1 MSDTTDAND
10 LPIPLTAAEFTPDW
24 VTAALRAGGTLA
36 DERVTAV
43 EASQMGE
50 AFGFLGS
57 LARLT
62 LTYDRP
68 REGAPATLIAKFAA
82 EAELNR
88 AFARQYGIYVTE
100 ARFFQDLRPSL
111 AAMPT
116 VRAFHTAYDA
126 EAGDGVTLLED
137 LQGKLRIGD
146 QLIPPSD
153 AEAMRIVEQAA
164 GLHATWWG
172 KADAD
177 ELAWIPK
184 TDGPV
189 WAMAPATLQGFWPV
203 YQQNFG
209 HLLTP
214 ALIAA
219 VERTWAQMDWVF
231 ARFATPPITVIHGD
245 YRLDNL
251 FFPEREGDPITVI
264 DFQLMARGRGPYDVA
279 YFASQS
285 LGVDQRRATERDL
298 VRRYHDT
305 LLAAGV
311 RDYSFDDCFEDYR
324 LATLWCAVYP
334 IGMGGGL
341 GSGERQLELA
351 TEVSRRCF
359 TAIEDL
365 DAVSV
370 LPA

>member
-1 MSDTTDAND
+1 MSD
-10 LPIPLTAAEFTPDW
+10 LPIPLSAEDFTPDW
-24 VTAALRAGGTLA
+24 LTAALRSNGTIE
-36 DERVTAV
+36 DERVVSV
-43 EASQMGE
+43 EAIPMGE
-50 AFGFLGS
+50 EFGFLGS
-57 LARLT
+57 LLRLS

-68 REGAPATLIAKFAA
+68 RAAAPATLIAKFAA
-82 EAELNR
+82 GAEMNR

-100 ARFFQDLRPSL
+100 ARFFQDLQPSL
-111 AAMPT
+111 TAMPT
-116 VRAFHTAYDA
+116 VQAVYTDYDSA
-126 EAGDGVTLLED
+126 AGDGVTILED

-146 QLIPPSD
+146 QMVSPPHT
-153 AEAMRIVEQAA
+153 EALKIVEQSA

-177 ELAWIPK
+177 DLAWIPK

-209 HLLTP
+209 HMLTP
-214 ALIAA
+214 DLISA

-231 ARFATPPITVIHGD
+231 KRFATPPITVIHGD
-245 YRLDNL
+245 YRLDNM
-251 FFPEREGDPITVI
+251 FFPDREGDPITVI
-264 DFQLMARGRGPYDVA
+264 DFQLMARGRGPYDIA

-285 LGVDQRRATERDL
+285 LDVEQRRATEREL
-298 VRRYHDT
+298 VRHYHDT
-305 LLAAGV
+305 LVAAGV

-341 GSGERQLELA
+341 AGDSQRHLDLA

-359 TAIEDL
+359 TAIVDL
-365 DAVSV
+365 DAVST
-370 LPA
+370 LPS

>member
-1 MSDTTDAND
+1 MSD
-10 LPIPLTAAEFTPDW
+10 LPIPLSAGDFTPDW
-24 VTAALRAGGTLA
+24 LTAALRSNGTIE
-36 DERVTAV
+36 DERVVSV
-43 EASQMGE
+43 EAIPMGE
-50 AFGFLGS
+50 EFGFLGS
-57 LARLT
+57 LLRLS
-62 LTYDRP
+62 LTYDQP

-82 EAELNR
+82 GAEMNR

-100 ARFFQDLRPSL
+100 ARFFQDLQPSL
-111 AAMPT
+111 TAMPT
-116 VRAFHTAYDA
+116 VQAVYTAYDSA
-126 EAGDGVTLLED
+126 AGDGVTILED

-146 QLIPPSD
+146 QMVSPPH
-153 AEAMRIVEQAA
+153 AEALKIVEQSA

-177 ELAWIPK
+177 DLAWIPK

-209 HLLTP
+209 HMLTP
-214 ALIAA
+214 DLISA

-231 ARFATPPITVIHGD
+231 KRFATPPITVIHGD
-245 YRLDNL
+245 YRLDNM
-251 FFPEREGDPITVI
+251 FFPDREGDPITVI
-264 DFQLMARGRGPYDVA
+264 DFQLMARGRGPYDIA

-285 LGVDQRRATERDL
+285 LDVEQRRATEREL
-298 VRRYHDT
+298 VRHYHDT
-305 LLAAGV
+305 LVAAGV

-341 GSGERQLELA
+341 AGDSQRHLDLA

-359 TAIEDL
+359 TAIADL
-365 DAVSV
+365 DAVST
-370 LPA
+370 LPS

>member
-1 MSDTTDAND
+1 MSD
-10 LPIPLTAAEFTPDW
+10 LPIPLTVEDFTPDW
-24 VTAALRAGGTLA
+24 VTAALQSSGTLE
-36 DERVTAV
+36 DERVVAV
-43 EASQMGE
+43 EASPLGE
-50 AFGFLGS
+50 EFGFLGS
-57 LARLT
+57 LSRLA

-68 REGAPATLIAKFAA
+68 RAGAPTTLVAKFAA
-82 EAELNR
+82 QAEMNR
-88 AFARQYGIYVTE
+88 AFARQYGIYATE
-100 ARFFQDLRPSL
+100 ARFFQDLQPSL
-111 AAMPT
+111 KAMPT
-116 VRAFHTAYDA
+116 VRAFYTAYDPA
-126 EAGDGVTLLED
+126 AGDGVTILED

-146 QLIPPSD
+146 QMVSPSE
-153 AEAMRIVEQAA
+153 AEAERIVEQSA
-164 GLHATWWG
+164 GFHATWWG
-172 KADAD
+172 RADTE

-189 WAMAPATLQGFWPV
+189 WQMAPATLQGFWPV

-214 ALIAA
+214 ALIAT
-219 VERTWAQMDWVF
+219 VERTWAEMDWVF
-231 ARFATPPITVIHGD
+231 KRFATPPATVIHGD
-245 YRLDNL
+245 YRLDNM
-251 FFPEREGDPITVI
+251 FFPENEGDPITVI
-264 DFQLMARGRGPYDVA
+264 DFQLMARARGPYDIA

-285 LGVDQRRATERDL
+285 LDVEQRRATERDL
-298 VRRYHDT
+298 VRHYHDT
-305 LLAAGV
+305 LVAAGV

-370 LPA
+370 LPS

>member
-1 MSDTTDAND
+1 MSD
-10 LPIPLTAAEFTPDW
+10 LPIPLTAEDFTPDW
-24 VTAALRAGGTLA
+24 LTAALRSNGTIE
-36 DERVTAV
+36 DERVAAV
-43 EASQMGE
+43 EANPMGE

-57 LARLT
+57 LVRLSV
-62 LTYDRP
+62 TYDRP
-68 REGAPATLIAKFAA
+68 RAGAPATLIAKFAA
-82 EAELNR
+82 GAEMNR

-100 ARFFQDLRPSL
+100 ARFFQDLQPSL

-116 VRAFHTAYDA
+116 VRAFYTAYDSA
-126 EAGDGVTLLED
+126 AGDGVTILED
-137 LQGKLRIGD
+137 LEGKLRIGD
-146 QLIPPSD
+146 QMASPPH
-153 AEAMRIVEQAA
+153 AEALKIVEQSA

-172 KADAD
+172 KADTD
-177 ELAWIPK
+177 ELGWIPK

-214 ALIAA
+214 DLIAA
-219 VERTWAQMDWVF
+219 VERTWANMDWVF
-231 ARFATPPITVIHGD
+231 KRFATPPITVIHGD
-245 YRLDNL
+245 YRLDNM

-264 DFQLMARGRGPYDVA
+264 DFQLMARGRGPYDIA

-285 LGVDQRRATERDL
+285 LDVEQRRATEREL
-298 VRRYHDT
+298 VGRYHDT
-305 LLAAGV
+305 LVAAGV

-341 GSGERQLELA
+341 AGDSERHLELA

-359 TAIEDL
+359 TAIADL
-365 DAVSV
+365 DAVST
-370 LPA
+370 LPS

>member
-1 MSDTTDAND
+1 M
-10 LPIPLTAAEFTPDW
+10 
-24 VTAALRAGGTLA
+24 TAALRSGGVLG
-36 DERVTAV
+36 DERVVSV
-43 EASQMGE
+43 EASPLGE
-50 AFGFLGS
+50 GFGFLGS
-57 LARLT
+57 LLRLV
-62 LTYDRP
+62 LGYDQQP
-68 REGAPATLIAKFAA
+68 AAAPGTVIVKFAA
-82 EAELNR
+82 QAEANR
-88 AFARQYGIYVTE
+88 AFARQFGIYATE
-100 ARFFQDLRPSL
+100 ARFFQDLRASL
-111 AAMPT
+111 TAVPT
-116 VRAFHTAYDA
+116 VHAYYTAYDA
-126 EAGDGVTLLED
+126 AAGDGVTVLED

-146 QLIPPSD
+146 QMASPSLV
-153 AEAMRIVEQAA
+153 EANTIVEQLA

-172 KADAD
+172 RTDAD
-177 ELAWIPK
+177 DLAWLPK

-203 YQQNFG
+203 YQENFG

-214 ALIAA
+214 ALISA
-219 VERTWAQMDWVF
+219 VERTWASMEWVF
-231 ARFATPPITVIHGD
+231 KRFAAPPITVLHGD
-245 YRLDNL
+245 YRLDNM
-251 FFPEREGDPITVI
+251 FFPEQEGDPITII
-264 DFQLMARGRGPYDVA
+264 DFQLMARGRGPYDLA

-285 LGVDQRRATERDL
+285 LDVEQRRATERDL
-298 VRRYHDT
+298 VGRYHDT
-305 LLAAGV
+305 LVAAGV

-341 GSGERQLELA
+341 AGNEQRHLDLA

>member
-1 MSDTTDAND
+1 MSD
-10 LPIPLTAAEFTPDW
+10 LPIPLSAEDFTPDW
-24 VTAALRAGGTLA
+24 LTAALRSNGTIE
-36 DERVTAV
+36 DERVVSV
-43 EASQMGE
+43 EASPMGE
-50 AFGFLGS
+50 EFGFLGS
-57 LARLT
+57 LVRLS
-62 LTYDRP
+62 LTYDQP
-68 REGAPATLIAKFAA
+68 RAGAPATLIAKFAA
-82 EAELNR
+82 GAEMNR

-100 ARFFQDLRPSL
+100 ARFFQDLQPSL
-111 AAMPT
+111 TAMPT
-116 VRAFHTAYDA
+116 VRAFYTAHDSA
-126 EAGDGVTLLED
+126 AGDGVTILED

-146 QLIPPSD
+146 QMESPPH
-153 AEAMRIVEQAA
+153 AEALKIVEQSA

-172 KADAD
+172 KADTD

-209 HLLTP
+209 HMLTP
-214 ALIAA
+214 DLIAA

-231 ARFATPPITVIHGD
+231 KRFATPPITVIHGD
-245 YRLDNL
+245 YRLDNM

-264 DFQLMARGRGPYDVA
+264 DFQLMARGRGPYDIA

-285 LGVDQRRATERDL
+285 LDVEQRRATEREL
-298 VRRYHDT
+298 VRHYHDT
-305 LLAAGV
+305 LVAAGV
-311 RDYSFDDCFEDYR
+311 GDYSFDDCFEDYR

-341 GSGERQLELA
+341 AGDSQRHIDLA

-359 TAIEDL
+359 TAIADL
-365 DAVSV
+365 DAVST
-370 LPA
+370 LPS

>member
-1 MSDTTDAND
+1 MSD
-10 LPIPLTAAEFTPDW
+10 LPIPLSAEDFTPDW
-24 VTAALRAGGTLA
+24 LTAALRSNGTIE
-36 DERVTAV
+36 DERVVSV
-43 EASQMGE
+43 EASPMGE
-50 AFGFLGS
+50 EFGFLGS
-57 LARLT
+57 LVRLS
-62 LTYDRP
+62 LTYDQP
-68 REGAPATLIAKFAA
+68 RAGAPATLIAKFAA
-82 EAELNR
+82 GAEMNR

-100 ARFFQDLRPSL
+100 ARFFQDLQPSL
-111 AAMPT
+111 TAMPT
-116 VRAFHTAYDA
+116 VRAFYTAHDSA
-126 EAGDGVTLLED
+126 AGDGVTILED

-146 QLIPPSD
+146 QMESPPH
-153 AEAMRIVEQAA
+153 AEALKIVEQSA

-172 KADAD
+172 KADTD

-209 HLLTP
+209 HMLTP
-214 ALIAA
+214 DLIAA

-231 ARFATPPITVIHGD
+231 KRFATPPITVIHGD
-245 YRLDNL
+245 YRLDNM

-264 DFQLMARGRGPYDVA
+264 DFQLMARGRGPYDIA

-285 LGVDQRRATERDL
+285 LDVEQRRATEREL
-298 VRRYHDT
+298 VRHYHDT
-305 LLAAGV
+305 LVAAGV

-341 GSGERQLELA
+341 AGDSQRHLDLA

-359 TAIEDL
+359 TAIADL
-365 DAVSV
+365 DAVST
-370 LPA
+370 LPS

>member
-1 MSDTTDAND
+1 MSD
-10 LPIPLTAAEFTPDW
+10 LPIPLTAEEFTPEW
-24 VTAALRAGGTLA
+24 VTAALRAGGTLE

-57 LARLT
+57 LARLA
-62 LTYDRP
+62 LTYDQP
-68 REGAPATLIAKFAA
+68 REGAPETLIAKFAA
-82 EAELNR
+82 QAELNR

-100 ARFFQDLRPSL
+100 ARFFQDLRPAL
-111 AAMPT
+111 TAMPT
-116 VRAFHTAYDA
+116 VRAFYTAHDP
-126 EAGDGVTLLED
+126 EAGDGVTVLED
-137 LQGKLRIGD
+137 LRGKLRIGD
-146 QLIPPSD
+146 QMVSPSH
-153 AEAMRIVEQAA
+153 AEALQIVTQAA

-172 KADAD
+172 KADTD

-209 HLLTP
+209 DLLTP

-219 VERTWAQMDWVF
+219 VERTWAQMEWVF
-231 ARFATPPITVIHGD
+231 KRFATPPITGIHGD

-264 DFQLMARGRGPYDVA
+264 DFQLMARGRGPYDIA

-285 LGVDQRRATERDL
+285 LDVEQRRATEREL
-298 VRRYHDT
+298 LRRYHDT

-341 GSGERQLELA
+341 AGDSERHLQLA

-370 LPA
+370 LPD